1 MKVIITLVAFI
12 ALIGVWGVILSQKAL
27 KPHAPDACATFRNEK
42 SKTAAKL
49 PSILLFSLFFLIL
62 LSVFL
67 PDTLSNQSA

>member
-1 MKVIITLVAFI
+1 MKVAP
-12 ALIGVWGVILSQKAL
+12 ALIIELKTDRGQILSQKAL